1 MHGCSRYLQA
11 VVSALASNI
20 VSDIVSEDS
29 MGLGMIASGRM
40 GTKKARRLMWAGHP
54 CVVCDVHSEAV
65 QSPAKEYA

>member
-11 VVSALASNI
+11 VVSALASN
-20 VSDIVSEDS
+20 IVSEDS